1 MSSFVRA
8 MRRVSAMPPV
18 DGLADGEDAPF
29 EAVPPFRRI
38 LVEGESQQ
46 SQHMREAGIIV
57 GQQPIIPVS
66 RGCFG
71 ANGGFPLRSSLSNQK
86 RTACRHR
93 SGYPTFN
100 CSLISATSEPEMPHQ
115 TKSLSHNGSLSCSRS
130 PSWSFFSF
138 LWDTCGDNRGFYG
151 YLVEKR
157 KKRLTFFRDGVY

>member
-1 MSSFVRA
+1 MFEQCGESLRCPLLLV
-8 MRRVSAMPPV
+8 PPMKSTRH
-18 DGLADGEDAPF
+18 F

-93 SGYPTFN
+93 SGYPTFD
-100 CSLISATSEPEMPHQ
+100 CSSTSATSEPETPHQ
-115 TKSLSHNGSLSCSRS
+115 TKSFSHNGSLSCSRS
-130 PSWSFFSF
+130 PSWRFFSF

-151 YLVEKR
+151 YLAQISH
-157 KKRLTFFRDGVY
+157 KKSTDIP